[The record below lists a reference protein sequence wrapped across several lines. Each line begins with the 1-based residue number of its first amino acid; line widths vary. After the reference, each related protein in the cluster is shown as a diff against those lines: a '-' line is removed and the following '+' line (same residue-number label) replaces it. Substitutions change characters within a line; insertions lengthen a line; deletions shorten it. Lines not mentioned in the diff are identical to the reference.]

1 MASMHTRRKGKAGSK
16 KPNRTTKPVWVT
28 YDLKTIEQLIIK
40 LVNSGKTSSEIGI
53 ILRDSYGIPDVK
65 LITNK
70 KINQIIRENN
80 LQKKVPEDLTALIKK
95 GIIIAK
101 HLESNKQDEVSKRG
115 LSLTESK
122 IKRLIKYYKRVALL
136 PNNWKYNREEAKL
149 LIE

>member
-1 MASMHTRRKGKAGSK
+1 MHTRRKGKSGSR
-16 KPNRTTKPVWVT
+16 KPNRSTKPVWVT

-40 LVNSGKTSSEIGI
+40 LVKSGKTSSEIGT
-53 ILRDSYGIPDVK
+53 ILRDTYGIPDIK

-70 KINQIIRENN
+70 KIGQIIKENN
-80 LQKKVPEDLTALIKK
+80 LQKKIPEDLTALIKK
-95 GIIIAK
+95 EIMISK

-122 IKRLIKYYKRVALL
+122 IKRLVKYYKRIDLL
-136 PNNWKYNREEAKL
+136 PNNWNYSREEAKL